1 VNRLLQNQ
9 AEVIEA
15 ERMALVA
22 EQHKELEKLIAAIS
36 ASVNRDLPLRMEE
49 MIRREVAGL
58 GGSIAGTL
66 AASLRSLVGPA
77 CQSALA
83 EALPRDLAG
92 PQLQVRFPLS
102 SLIQVF
108 SLHCTQKAWQLRW
121 ILLNACTALTGRWSL
136 GWLGGLCVRDT
147 SCFRSDPCL
156 LVAAGGV
163 GEGAGV
169 AAAHGADKVS
179 AGQLPQHLP
188 GHPHP
193 SLRGRLPDHVL
204 PGAPTDIQHVLI
216 HTSTHIIDKSS
227 RKVMSLMTI
236 VFAHVCK
243 ECAKEC
249 QVTVLF
255 LVTGSGHLCRRAGGA
270 SAGGGWRQCGSGGLA
285 EGEHQPRGHGS

>member
-1 VNRLLQNQ
+1 MAKYLILLLRSSQVNRLLQNQ

-15 ERMALVA
+15 ERTALVA

-108 SLHCTQKAWQLRW
+108 LY
-121 ILLNACTALTGRWSL
+121 TALRRQG
-136 GWLGGLCVRDT
+136 
-147 SCFRSDPCL
+147 SC
-156 LVAAGGV
+156 AG
-163 GEGAGV
+163 
-169 AAAHGADKVS
+169 
-179 AGQLPQHLP
+179 
-188 GHPHP
+188 
-193 SLRGRLPDHVL
+193 
-204 PGAPTDIQHVLI
+204 
-216 HTSTHIIDKSS
+216 SS
-227 RKVMSLMTI
+227 
-236 VFAHVCK
+236 
-243 ECAKEC
+243 
-249 QVTVLF
+249 
-255 LVTGSGHLCRRAGGA
+255 
-270 SAGGGWRQCGSGGLA
+270 
-285 EGEHQPRGHGS
+285 